1 MNEDTRRLPRDD
13 ETLDD
18 LAVGLR
24 VLQRRRGHRS
34 ATDDLLAAFCA
45 AGARPSAA
53 AVLDLGCGHGT
64 VTLLLSGML
73 PTARFTS
80 VEVQELSHGL
90 LCRNVLINNLGPR
103 VTPILN
109 DLRTLQLSNRFD
121 LVTGTPPF
129 MPLGSGILP
138 KDPQRA
144 AGRFELRGGIEDYLE
159 AAVRHLAPGGRVSM
173 LMDAAQDDRCRRA
186 FEVAGLNLYEVRTF
200 DPRPGRVP
208 RYRGYVGG
216 IEPSEGAVLEE
227 RLLVRDADGAY
238 TEDMLALR
246 REVGVPT

>member
-1 MNEDTRRLPRDD
+1 MNEDPRRLPGDD

-18 LAVGLR
+18 LAAGLR

-34 ATDDLLAAFCA
+34 ATDDLLAASCA
-45 AGARPSAA
+45 AGAGPGASS
-53 AVLDLGCGHGT
+53 VLDLGCGHGT

-73 PTARFTS
+73 PMARFTS

-90 LCRNVLINNLGPR
+90 LCRNVLINDLGQR
-103 VTPILN
+103 VTPLLS
-109 DLRTLQLSNRFD
+109 DLRTLQLPERFD

-159 AAVRHLAPGGRVSM
+159 AAARHLAPAGRVSM

-186 FEVAGLNLYEVRTF
+186 FDAAGLHLHQVRVF

-208 RYRGYVGG
+208 RYRGYIGG
-216 IEPSEGAVLEE
+216 LEPREGPVLEE
-227 RLLVRDADGAY
+227 RLLVRDEEGAY
-238 TEDMLALR
+238 TPDMLALR